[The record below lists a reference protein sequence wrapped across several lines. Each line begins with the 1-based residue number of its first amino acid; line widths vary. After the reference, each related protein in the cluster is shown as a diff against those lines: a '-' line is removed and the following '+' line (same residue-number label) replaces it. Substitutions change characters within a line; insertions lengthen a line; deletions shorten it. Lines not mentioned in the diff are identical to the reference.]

1 MDKKNKS
8 SVKIHIENNNNNN
21 MEILQLVK
29 DKIEHIQ
36 EIIRNTLISIQ
47 IYKKHEIF
55 SNNDIIVCMNSLNE
69 LYENTNKI
77 IHTNDNINDV
87 DEIIDSLQSTIDK
100 LSIII
105 GGFGTKQLEDLLYIT
120 FGSEF
125 LNFDKDPIL
134 NSKFEIIK
142 KYINPIG
149 FKILTSRQKIIKETS
164 DQYCI
169 SKISEDIINIETSP
183 LLECFD
189 CDINNNSF
197 YHKTNGIKIVLHST
211 TNKTLIINGLIEN
224 INLNLFNNK
233 YINLRKSHIINNIP
247 DNIEKTIIQRQIECM
262 TLKDVLIYSNQDIYK
277 KYASIVSLANTIQNA
292 NLDIS
297 VKKFL
302 ELDTFN
308 KRNMLIDLL
317 IYNNNYEHQ
326 YITYLLYDLIT
337 MKTSNGIDS
346 NEQIQIYDS
355 FPWKIKLFFKDAMK
369 NTMKFTQEC
378 IQKYDTNQI
387 TLEQQIYIL
396 KVPEPVKEKAIAKLK
411 EIKGKAEESCIKA
424 RQYLEGLLKIPFNA
438 YKREPILNIISCIN
452 ANFKKLIP
460 LICENFKDINIINK
474 PKYANIEINKYITT
488 YENEYSKFIN
498 SKSLS
503 FKKLSKMDYASIIKY
518 INEYPELT
526 KNIENLSKKEIC
538 FQINTIL
545 TNGELIHKL
554 NIYDIIEP
562 NNTLLTKSYY
572 TSQTIKKQL
581 HTINNEIEKI
591 SNVLDESIH
600 GHSHAKNQLLKIICQ
615 WISGEPTG
623 YCFGFEGSPG
633 IGKTSL
639 AKKGLANCL
648 KDANGNTRPFSF
660 IALGGSCNG
669 STLEGH
675 GYTYVNSSW
684 GRIVDIL
691 MESKCM
697 NPIIYID
704 ELDKVS
710 KSDHGKEIIG
720 ILTHLI
726 DSTQNDCFQDKYY
739 SGINLDLSKALFI
752 FSYNDP
758 EQIDPILL
766 DRIHRIKFDNLLL
779 DEKITIVKKH
789 IIPEIN
795 DKMGFCNLIQISDE
809 VIKNIIQNYTMEP
822 GVRKL
827 KEILFDLY
835 GYLNIELL
843 KCVNINQELP
853 IIITNDDLEKK
864 YLKKYKK
871 IQDKKIHENN
881 KIGIINGLWANS
893 LGKGGIIPIEAVFF
907 PSSNQFLELKLTGM
921 QGDVMKESM
930 NVAKTVAWNVCSP
943 DIRNIIFKQ
952 CEKNKTNGIHIHC
965 PEGAVSKDGP
975 SAGVA
980 ITLAIYSILN
990 NIPIKNN
997 IAITGEIDLQGNVLP
1012 IGGLDVKIVG
1022 GIRAGITTI
1031 IYPSK
1036 NHNEYLDFIEKHGEQ
1051 PNITF
1056 IEISTIKDVLS
1067 HVFV

>member
-1 MDKKNKS
+1 MDKKNKTS
-8 SVKIHIENNNNNN
+8 IHIEKNNNN
-21 MEILQLVK
+21 MEIIQLVK
-29 DKIEHIQ
+29 DKIHHIQ
-36 EIIRNTLISIQ
+36 DIIRNTLVSIQ

-77 IHTNDNINDV
+77 VYNDENTNI

-100 LSIII
+100 LSVII
-105 GGFGTKQLEDLLYIT
+105 GGFGTKNLDDLLYIT

-125 LNFDKDPIL
+125 LNFDKDNIL
-134 NSKFEIIK
+134 NSKFDIIK

-149 FKILTSRQKIIKETS
+149 FKILVSKTKSIKEPS
-164 DQYCI
+164 GQYCI
-169 SKISEDIINIETSP
+169 NKISEDIINIETSP

-189 CDINNNSF
+189 CDININSF
-197 YHKTNGIKIVLHST
+197 YHKVNGIKIVLHST

-224 INLNLFNNK
+224 INLNLFNNS
-233 YINLRKSHIINNIP
+233 YIDLRKSNIFNNIP
-247 DNIEKTIIQRQIECM
+247 ESIDKKIIQRQIECM
-262 TLKDVLIYSNQDIYK
+262 TLKDVLIYSDNDIYK
-277 KYASIVSLANTIQNA
+277 KYASILSLANNIKNTK
-292 NLDIS
+292 LDIS

-308 KRNMLIDLL
+308 KRNMMIDLL

-337 MKTSNGIDS
+337 MKTSDGIDS
-346 NEQIQIYDS
+346 NEQILIYDS
-355 FPWKIKLFFKDAMK
+355 FPWKIKLFFKDTMK
-369 NTMKFTQEC
+369 NTMKFTQDC

-411 EIKGKAEESCIKA
+411 EIKGKAEESCVKA
-424 RQYLEGLLKIPFNA
+424 RQYLEGLLKIPFNV
-438 YKREPILNIISCIN
+438 YKREPILNIISSIN
-452 ANFKKLIP
+452 DNFKKLIP
-460 LICENFKDINIINK
+460 TICENFKNINVIDK
-474 PKYANIEINKYITT
+474 QKYANIEINKYITT
-488 YENEYSKFIN
+488 YENEYNTFIHN
-498 SKSLS
+498 KNLS
-503 FKKLSKMDYASIIKY
+503 FKKLSKIDYDSIIKY
-518 INEYPELT
+518 MKNSPELSII
-526 KNIENLSKKEIC
+526 IENLSKKERRS
-538 FQINTIL
+538 QINTIL
-545 TNGELIHKL
+545 KTGELTHRL

-562 NNTLLTKSYY
+562 NNTLLSKSYHI
-572 TSQTIKKQL
+572 SQNIKKQL
-581 HTINNEIEKI
+581 HTINHEIEKI
-591 SNVLDESIH
+591 SSVLDESIH
-600 GHSHAKNQLLKIICQ
+600 GHSYAKNQLLKIICQ

-648 KDANGNTRPFSF
+648 KDANGDTRPFSF

-779 DEKITIVKKH
+779 EEKITIVKKH

-795 DKMGFCNLIQISDE
+795 EKMGFCNLIQISDE
-809 VIKNIIQNYTMEP
+809 VIQNIIQNYTMEP

-835 GYLNIELL
+835 GHLNIELL

-871 IQDKKIHENN
+871 IIDKKIHEND
-881 KIGIINGLWANS
+881 KVGIINGLWANS
-893 LGKGGIIPIEAVFF
+893 FGKGGIIPIEVDFF
-907 PSSNQFLELKLTGM
+907 PSTQLLELKLTGM

-930 NVAKTVAWNVCSP
+930 NVAKTVAWNLCSL
-943 DIRNIIFKQ
+943 DIRNKVLKE
-952 CEKNKTNGIHIHC
+952 CEQNKSSGIHIHC

-980 ITLAIYSILN
+980 ITLAIYSVLN
-990 NIPIKNN
+990 NIHIKND

-1012 IGGLDVKIVG
+1012 IGGLDVKILG
-1022 GIRAGITTI
+1022 GINAGITTI
-1031 IYPSK
+1031 IYPNK

-1051 PNITF
+1051 PNIRF
-1056 IEISTIKDVLS
+1056 IEISTIKEVLS

>member
-1 MDKKNKS
+1 MKMDKKNKS
-8 SVKIHIENNNNNN
+8 SIKLHIEKNNNNI
-21 MEILQLVK
+21 EIIRLVK
-29 DKIEHIQ
+29 DKIDHIQ
-36 EIIRNTLISIQ
+36 EIIRNTLLSIQ
-47 IYKKHEIF
+47 IYKKYEIF

-77 IHTNDNINDV
+77 IDSSENTNV
-87 DEIIDSLQSTIDK
+87 DTIIDSLQTTIDK

-105 GGFGTKQLEDLLYIT
+105 GGFGTKQIEDLLYIT

-149 FKILTSRQKIIKETS
+149 FKILTSKTKAIKES
-164 DQYCI
+164 SEQYCI
-169 SKISEDIINIETSP
+169 NKISEDIVNIETAP

-189 CDINNNSF
+189 CDTNNNSF

-224 INLNLFNNK
+224 INLNLFNNT
-233 YINLRKSHIINNIP
+233 YINLRKSNILKHIPQGI
-247 DNIEKTIIQRQIECM
+247 DNTIIQRQIECM
-262 TLKDVLIYSNQDIYK
+262 TLKDVLIYSDNDIYK
-277 KYASIVSLANTIQNA
+277 KYASIVSLANNIKNTK
-292 NLDIS
+292 LDIS

-346 NEQIQIYDS
+346 NEQILIYDS

-369 NTMKFTQEC
+369 NTMKFTQDC

-424 RQYLEGLLKIPFNA
+424 RQYLEGLLKIPFNV

-452 ANFKKLIP
+452 ENFKKLIP
-460 LICENFKDINIINK
+460 VISEKFKEINITDK
-474 PKYANIEINKYITT
+474 PKYANIEINKYINA
-488 YENEYSKFIN
+488 YENEYNKLIHTKN
-498 SKSLS
+498 LS
-503 FKKLSKMDYASIIKY
+503 FKKLSKIDYDSIIKY
-518 INEYPELT
+518 ISNCPELS
-526 KNIENLSKKEIC
+526 NVIENLSKKERLS
-538 FQINTIL
+538 QINTIL
-545 TNGELIHKL
+545 TKGQLTHKL

-562 NNTLLTKSYY
+562 SNTLISKSYY
-572 TSQTIKKQL
+572 MTQSIKTQL
-581 HTINNEIEKI
+581 HNINGEIEKI

-600 GHSHAKNQLLKIICQ
+600 GHSYAKNQLLKIICQ
-615 WISGEPTG
+615 WISGEPSG

-795 DKMGFCNLIQISDE
+795 EKMGFCNLIQISDQ
-809 VIKNIIQNYTMEP
+809 VITNIIQNYTMEP

-835 GYLNIELL
+835 GHLNIELL

-853 IIITNDDLEKK
+853 IIITNDDLDKK

-871 IQDKKIHENN
+871 IIDTKIHENS
-881 KIGIINGLWANS
+881 KIGVINGLWANS
-893 LGKGGIIPIEAVFF
+893 LGKGGIIPIEVVFF
-907 PSSNQFLELKLTGM
+907 PSTQFLELKLTGM

-930 NVAKTVAWNVCSP
+930 NVAKTVAWNLCSP
-943 DIRNIIFKQ
+943 DIRSIIFKH
-952 CEKNKTNGIHIHC
+952 CEQNKTNGIHIHC

-990 NIPIKNN
+990 NIHIKND

-1012 IGGLDVKIVG
+1012 IGGLDVKILG
-1022 GIRAGITTI
+1022 GIRAGISTF

-1051 PNITF
+1051 SNITF
-1056 IEISTIKDVLS
+1056 IEISTIKEVLS